1 LKLFIRLEKNLQLLI
16 YRGVNIMLNK
26 ISKPFEKLVG
36 RLTCGEDDTCSK
48 ATAFLVA
55 PNRAITARHAIEDY
69 YSAGKQL
76 KLEFLNIEQAPV
88 LRKAIPVNVPELDGS
103 PISILEL
110 DRLINCDYYL
120 SFYDYEVKKDD
131 SYETFGYPVVKWA
144 MGEWTKSNVSRR
156 VTKEMAQPFDWD
168 IDLNHNSNIEDFRGL
183 SGSPLFVNTKLVG
196 VVLTESTANHKAI
209 SLGSISIQSM
219 RETLLKAE
227 IPIETPL
234 PTYIMEEIYE
244 IDESNNFS
252 ESLFI
257 AKLESAEIFDHEDCQ
272 QEFFNA
278 EIAKSSIESRNIP
291 TELKSFTM
299 LKHNIQGIWKTQHRS
314 YKNERDGN
322 ELLTLV
328 YERVED
334 LSDTTLKGD
343 GNLSL
348 TAKKGILHQLS
359 DECKVG
365 WVRNYQLRL
374 KEHLLEKGEKN
385 D

>member
-1 LKLFIRLEKNLQLLI
+1 MSSNINKPLEKLI
-16 YRGVNIMLNK
+16 C
-26 ISKPFEKLVG
+26 
-36 RLTCGEDDTCSK
+36 RLTCGEEKTCSK
-48 ATAFLVA
+48 ATAFLIA
-55 PNRAITARHAIEDY
+55 PNRAVTARHAIEDY
-69 YSAGKQL
+69 YSEGKQIN
-76 KLEFLNIEQAPV
+76 LEFLNIEQTPI
-88 LRKAIPVNVPELDGS
+88 LRKAIPIVVPGLEYS

-110 DRLINCDYYL
+110 DTNLDCDYYL
-120 SFYDYEVKKDD
+120 NFYDYEMKKDD
-131 SYETFGYPVVKWA
+131 PYETFGYPVVKRA
-144 MGEWTKSNVSRR
+144 MGEWTKSNVSRK

-168 IDLNHNSNIEDFRGL
+168 IDLNHNSNIEDFEGL
-183 SGSPLFVNTKLVG
+183 SGSPLFINSQLVG

-209 SLGSISIQSM
+209 SLGAISVQSI
-219 RETLLKAE
+219 REVLLKAE

-234 PTYIMEEIYE
+234 PDYVMDEIYE
-244 IDESNNFS
+244 IDENYDFS
-252 ESLFI
+252 QFLFI
-257 AKLESAEIFDHEDCQ
+257 AKLESAEIYDHEDCQ

-291 TELKSFTM
+291 IELKNFTM
-299 LKHNIQGIWKTQHRS
+299 LKHNIQGIWKTQHRP
-314 YKNERDGN
+314 YKDEKDGN

-328 YERVED
+328 YERIED

-348 TAKKGILHQLS
+348 TVKKGILHQLS

-374 KEHLLEKGEKN
+374 KEHLLEKENKN